1 MNKREQQRQQ
11 TRAAILIAAEH
22 VYTIHGFIRPST
34 QMIAKESG
42 VAHGTVFLHFQS
54 QEKLI
59 LAVIENLG
67 TALTTQIHES
77 SEPGHSLFELLQT
90 HLTAIEANESLYTHL
105 IMDLPQLPEEAQ
117 QTVIGI
123 QSVIAHHLD
132 QVVSRLKK
140 EKKIKDLPFSF
151 LFNTW
156 IGLIHYYL
164 MNRRLFAPQGS
175 VLTVYKNQLISN
187 FLTLLEVDCK

>member
-11 TRAAILIAAEH
+11 TRAAILTAAEQ
-22 VYTIHGFIRPST
+22 VYATHGFIRPST
-34 QMIAKESG
+34 QMIAKEAG

-59 LAVIENLG
+59 LVVIDNLG
-67 TALTTQIHES
+67 RSLTSQIHES
-77 SEPGHSLFELLQT
+77 SQSGHSLNEVLQT
-90 HLTAIEANESLYTHL
+90 HLDAIEVSESLYTHL
-105 IMDLPQLPEEAQ
+105 IMDLPQLPKKAQ

-132 QVVSRLKK
+132 QVMTQLKK
-140 EKKIKDLPFSF
+140 EKKIKDLTFSF

-175 VLTVYKNQLISN
+175 VLAVYKNQLISN
-187 FLTLLEVDCK
+187 FLTLLEANG

>member
-11 TRAAILIAAEH
+11 TREAILTAAEH
-22 VYTIHGFIRPST
+22 VYAIHGFIRPST
-34 QMIAKESG
+34 QMIAKEAG

-59 LAVIENLG
+59 LAVIDHLG
-67 TALTTQIHES
+67 TALTAQIHES
-77 SEPGHSLFELLQT
+77 SEPGHSLNEVLHT

-105 IMDLPQLPEEAQ
+105 IIDLPQLPEEAQ

-132 QVVSRLKK
+132 QVMTQLKN
-140 EKKIKDLPFSF
+140 EKKIKDLTFSF

-156 IGLIHYYL
+156 IGLVHYYL
-164 MNRRLFAPQGS
+164 MNRRLFASQES
-175 VLTVYKNQLISN
+175 VLAVYKNQLISN
-187 FLTLLEVDCK
+187 FLRLLEVDEK

>member
-1 MNKREQQRQQ
+1 MNKREHQRQQ
-11 TRAAILIAAEH
+11 TRTAILTAAEQ
-22 VYTIHGFIRPST
+22 VYAIHGFIRPST
-34 QMIAKESG
+34 QMIAKEAG

-67 TALTTQIHES
+67 RSLTSQIHKS
-77 SEPGHSLFELLQT
+77 SEPGHSLNEVLQT
-90 HLTAIEANESLYTHL
+90 HLDAIEASEPLYTHL
-105 IMDLPQLPEEAQ
+105 IMDLSQLPEEAQ

-132 QVVSRLKK
+132 QVMNQLKK
-140 EKKIKDLPFSF
+140 EKKIKNLSFSF

-156 IGLIHYYL
+156 IGLVHYYL

-175 VLTVYKNQLISN
+175 VLAVYKNQLISN
-187 FLTLLEVDCK
+187 FLTLLEANG

>member
-1 MNKREQQRQQ
+1 MNKRTQQREQ
-11 TRAAILIAAEH
+11 TRIEILTAAEH
-22 VYTIHGFIRPST
+22 IYAVHGFIRPST
-34 QMIAKESG
+34 QMVAKEAG

-67 TALTTQIHES
+67 QSLTSQIHES
-77 SEPGHSLFELLQT
+77 SVPGHSLNEVLQT
-90 HLTAIEANESLYTHL
+90 YLTAIEANESLYTHL
-105 IMDLPQLPEEAQ
+105 IMELPQLPKEAQ

-132 QVVSRLKK
+132 QVMSQLKK
-140 EKKIKDLPFSF
+140 EKKIKDLSFPF

-164 MNRRLFAPQGS
+164 MNRRLFAPHGS
-175 VLTVYKNQLISN
+175 VLAVYKDQLIAN
-187 FLTLLEVDCK
+187 FITLLEVDCT